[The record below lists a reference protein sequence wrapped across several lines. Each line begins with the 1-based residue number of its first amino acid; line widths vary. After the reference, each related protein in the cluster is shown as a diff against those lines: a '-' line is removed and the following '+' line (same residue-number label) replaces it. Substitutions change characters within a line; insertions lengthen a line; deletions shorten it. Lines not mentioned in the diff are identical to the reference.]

1 MRPPYERMKMTENE
15 NGFEENLKEL
25 EAIVNR
31 LEGADQP
38 LEESLRDFERGIQ
51 LARQCSHALNNMQ
64 LRIERLTVSAEGEVL
79 REPFDPQEPTADGEG
94 GEPE

>member
-1 MRPPYERMKMTENE
+1 MTENE

-38 LEESLRDFERGIQ
+38 LEESLRDFERGIE
-51 LARQCSHALNNMQ
+51 LVRQCSHALNNMQ
-64 LRIERLTVSAEGEVL
+64 LRIEQLTVSEEGEVL
-79 REPFDPQEPTADGEG
+79 RTPIEPQELNADGGERD
-94 GEPE
+94 EPE